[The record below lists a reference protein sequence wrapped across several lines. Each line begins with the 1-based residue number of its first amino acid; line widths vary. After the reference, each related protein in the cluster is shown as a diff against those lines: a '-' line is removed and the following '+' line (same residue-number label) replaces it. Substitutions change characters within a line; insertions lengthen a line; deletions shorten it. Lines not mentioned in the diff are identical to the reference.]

1 MDAHRDAVAVRRGRA
16 MKCISPHGAM
26 GSEPGLARQW
36 NQQMAADGWRSAAGQ
51 QSCTKACLE
60 AHCATIQGDD

>member
-1 MDAHRDAVAVRRGRA
+1 
-16 MKCISPHGAM
+16 M

-51 QSCTKACLE
+51 QSCTVALGLEIKACLE
-60 AHCATIQGDD
+60 AHCATIQEDD